1 MNYIQLHDID
11 VPRLGF
17 GTWQLKGDDCTNAV
31 ETALATGYRHIDT
44 AQAYGNEE
52 YVGEG
57 IRQSSVARDDIFLTT
72 KIFRDQFETTSTAT
86 KSIDE
91 SLRKLQTDQVDLLLV
106 HWPFKEYSIEHML
119 APLLKAQDDGKTR
132 LIGVSN
138 FTIAQMEEADKISGG
153 RVCLNQVEYH
163 PMLNQQP
170 LIDWTAS
177 HGWGITAY
185 SPLGRGEAM
194 NNDTIRNIA
203 KSHGKSPS
211 QIILRW
217 MMQHNN
223 VLAIP
228 KSSSEDHIKSN
239 FDIWDFELSEAEM
252 QQIKVLRL
260 ANDRHV
266 DPDFAPQ
273 WDVAA

>member
-1 MNYIQLHDID
+1 MKYIQLHDID

-17 GTWQLKGDDCTNAV
+17 GTWQLKGDTCTEAV
-31 ETALATGYRHIDT
+31 QIALDTGYRHIDT
-44 AQAYGNEE
+44 AQAYDNEE

-57 IRQSSVARDDIFLTT
+57 IRQSSIPRDDIFLTT
-72 KIFRDQFETTSTAT
+72 KIFRDQFETLKTAT
-86 KSIDE
+86 KSIDD

-119 APLLKAQDDGKTR
+119 APLIKAQEDGKTR

-138 FTIAQMEEADKISGG
+138 FTLTQMEEAEKISGG
-153 RVCLNQVEYH
+153 RVCINQVEYH

-177 HGWGITAY
+177 HNWGLTAY

-194 NNDTIRNIA
+194 ENDVICNIA

-217 MMQHNN
+217 MMQHEN

-228 KSSSEDHIKSN
+228 KSATASHIQSN
-239 FDIWDFELSEAEM
+239 FDIWDFELSQSEM
-252 QQIKVLRL
+252 QQITVLRV

-266 DPDFAPQ
+266 NPDFAPQ